1 MKKEKEVLHVANMT
15 NGLIVY
21 PDYDYIV
28 YFPSSYTAAGTPLY
42 FPEFAVPI
50 DLIKAMLE
58 EKKIIMYDATVH
70 ENKELTDAFLKGVP
84 TFLMALN
91 RALHGTKGLFEK
103 LEQGYKVCDW
113 QTPDIIQHAV
123 YRLPKHYY
131 KFLKKCVKLFAPEK
145 AGKLWISI
153 PQNVELVVEKIDR
166 RLNDNYE
173 VIAQMIKNKQSIHT
187 FRI

>member
-1 MKKEKEVLHVANMT
+1 MEREVLHVANMT
-15 NGLIVY
+15 NGLLVR

-50 DLIKAMLE
+50 DLIKALLE
-58 EKKIIMYDATVH
+58 EKKAIFYDATVH

-91 RALHGTKGLFEK
+91 RAIHGTKGLLEK
-103 LEQGYKVCDW
+103 IQEGYKVCPW
-113 QTPDIIQHAV
+113 QTPDIVHHAV

-145 AGKLWISI
+145 RGKLWVSI
-153 PQNVELVVEKIDR
+153 PENVELVVEKIDR
-166 RLNDNYE
+166 HLNDNYE
-173 VIAQMIKNKQSIHT
+173 LIATLIKEGKSL
-187 FRI
+187 REL